1 MKRED
6 IIKASF
12 EYKREIEL
20 IEGNF
25 QNNINL
31 SSVAG
36 AFREGVG
43 WFIDYVW
50 YDKKVKPKV
59 GEFIVCIH
67 EKGKLMGVLQED
79 QVFVSSRPGCILYRF
94 SETIQWAYLNDLL
107 GIYELAKYAGERFL
121 DIWVDYVFKAK

>member
-36 AFREGVG
+36 AFREGEG
-43 WFIDYVW
+43 I
-50 YDKKVKPKV
+50 KV
-59 GEFIVCIH
+59 
-67 EKGKLMGVLQED
+67 M
-79 QVFVSSRPGCILYRF
+79 
-94 SETIQWAYLNDLL
+94 AYFRKDAIKRLKHL
-107 GIYELAKYAGERFL
+107 K
-121 DIWVDYVFKAK
+121 

>member
-20 IEGNF
+20 IKGNLHS
-25 QNNINL
+25 NINL
-31 SSVAG
+31 NSVAV
-36 AFREGVG
+36 AFREGFG
-43 WFIDYVW
+43 WFIDSVW
-50 YDKKVKPKV
+50 HDKTVKPKV
-59 GEFIVCIH
+59 SEFIVCIH

-79 QVFVSSRPGCILYRF
+79 QIFISSRPGRILYRF

-107 GIYELAKYAGERFL
+107 GLMEG
-121 DIWVDYVFKAK
+121 

>member
-1 MKRED
+1 MGMKRED

-67 EKGKLMGVLQED
+67 EKGKLMGILQED
-79 QVFVSSRPGCILYRF
+79 QVFISSRPGCILYRF

-107 GIYELAKYAGERFL
+107 GLMEG
-121 DIWVDYVFKAK
+121 